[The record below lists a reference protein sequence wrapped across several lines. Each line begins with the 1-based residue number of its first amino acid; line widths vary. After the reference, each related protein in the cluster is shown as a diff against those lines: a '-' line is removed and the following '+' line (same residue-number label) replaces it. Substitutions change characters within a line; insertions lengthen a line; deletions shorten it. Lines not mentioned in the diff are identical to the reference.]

1 MEKRVLLAIFLSFLV
16 LYAFQG
22 LFETPKPKA
31 KAIATTAAGT
41 ETGKAGAAGT
51 PKPSGTSAS
60 TAGSSGRASTASTRT
75 PAAEEAPAAVLAA
88 TSEQDI
94 RVETD
99 DVEAVFTNRG
109 GELKSWKLK
118 HYLDRDGKPLE
129 LVVTQVMKSYPYPFS
144 LRVEDPALTSR
155 LNDALYVVKGVSGGE
170 VDARSGPVTL
180 TFEYQDTA
188 GLRVRKQFTV
198 QPKSYILTF
207 QMAASNGSQ
216 SLNPT
221 VEWGPGLG
229 DVWNSEMSRY
239 VQKPEGLVFHTNT
252 GKVERL
258 SPKDLSKQP
267 SYEGDFSYVGVDDNY
282 FMSTLLFPGTVHVQY
297 EPLAIPESSAPKATV
312 HDLIAYQVQPEKTD
326 VPLKFFFG
334 PKDFDVLAS
343 IDRNLVRAINFGW
356 FSFLVVPLLR
366 ALKWLNGYTHN
377 YGWAIVALTVLINLA
392 IFPLR
397 HKSVV
402 SMRKMQEIQPQI
414 KAIQARYSKFKAT
427 DPARQKMNV
436 EMMNLYR
443 EKGVNPASGCL
454 PMVLTLPVLYAIYSL
469 LEVAIEIRGAPFI
482 WWIKDLSL
490 HDPLYITPIL
500 MGISMVWQQKMT
512 PSTADPTQQKIMLA
526 MPVVFTVMFLWAPSG
541 LVLYWLISNAWAI
554 GQQYVTNYM
563 IGPPVVK
570 AVRPPP
576 SAA

>member
-60 TAGSSGRASTASTRT
+60 TAGSSGRASAASTRT

-356 FSFLVVPLLR
+356 FSFLVGAAAAR
-366 ALKWLNGYTHN
+366 AEVDERLH
-377 YGWAIVALTVLINLA
+377 
-392 IFPLR
+392 
-397 HKSVV
+397 
-402 SMRKMQEIQPQI
+402 PQLS
-414 KAIQARYSKFKAT
+414 AGPS
-427 DPARQKMNV
+427 
-436 EMMNLYR
+436 
-443 EKGVNPASGCL
+443 L
-454 PMVLTLPVLYAIYSL
+454 P
-469 LEVAIEIRGAPFI
+469 
-482 WWIKDLSL
+482 
-490 HDPLYITPIL
+490 
-500 MGISMVWQQKMT
+500 
-512 PSTADPTQQKIMLA
+512 
-526 MPVVFTVMFLWAPSG
+526 
-541 LVLYWLISNAWAI
+541 
-554 GQQYVTNYM
+554 
-563 IGPPVVK
+563 
-570 AVRPPP
+570 
-576 SAA
+576 